1 MLMMLAWQPI
11 ESQRLVDILFDPAG
25 QLWGF
30 AGPFG
35 EPRRRDR
42 DALQQGHGDHRA
54 SATPAYSH
62 RRRGAAR
69 SRARFSKNA
78 RNSAD
83 MPPPPASRA
92 TLPAGRRD
100 RLPRQIQRREDREP

>member
-25 QLWGF
+25 QLWVF

-35 EPRRRDR
+35 EPGGEIATRFSKVT
-42 DALQQGHGDHRA
+42 AIIEPAQLLQTVIVD
-54 SATPAYSH
+54 
-62 RRRGAAR
+62 AAR
-69 SRARFSKNA
+69 HVVERVSQKNA

-100 RLPRQIQRREDREP
+100 R